1 MLRSRF
7 QGHSTED
14 VRMVARSFRFADAV
28 QMVVFNAL
36 CNSPLVVQYLLEH
49 FVLSVQERSGSL
61 LFGQCLSFT
70 STPNDLLFELMG
82 PCVCLSGD
90 GILAKSSDV
99 QGLEPTST
107 DPVQLDVSPAFD
119 QAGTLLDGR
128 FFFAF

>member
-1 MLRSRF
+1 
-7 QGHSTED
+7 
-14 VRMVARSFRFADAV
+14 MVARSFRFADAV

-36 CNSPLVVQYLLEH
+36 CNSPLV
-49 FVLSVQERSGSL
+49 VQERSGSL

-107 DPVQLDVSPAFD
+107 DPVQLDVS
-119 QAGTLLDGR
+119 QLSIKLELS
-128 FFFAF
+128 